1 MADASGVRKFLR
13 RTLSLQQIKDLSATA
28 HAAILAGE
36 DKVAITSNAWEGG
49 SASGSIL
56 VSSAMVG
63 SICEELIE
71 ELEGTITTVNR
82 FRRASFAH
90 TLEGNQ

>member
-13 RTLSLQQIKDLSATA
+13 RTQTIEQLKDLSAKA

-63 SICEELIE
+63 SVCEELIE
-71 ELEGTITTVNR
+71 EIEGAITTVSR
-82 FRRASFAH
+82 FRRATFTQ
-90 TLEGNQ
+90 TLETA